1 MRKDFLSVLRI
12 KNFLIFTSGQ
22 TISQFGEKLV
32 QLALIAL
39 VGVYAKGS
47 PAALSKLAVSISLPV
62 ILFAPLVGIAVDRLN
77 RKKAIIF
84 SELGRAL
91 LILTIPLVIVRTHSL
106 SVIYMFAFFIFL
118 SALIFNTSKLSIIPN
133 LVPTDKLLGANS
145 VCSFAVRTATL
156 VGLLGGGYLIDWCG
170 WQKSFYINSLF
181 FICSAFIFTQIFVSF
196 KNRTRS
202 ELTFFSDLKEG
213 FTLVFKERK
222 VLFVMGVSFFLCL
235 VGASIYVLIINIV
248 QQELGK
254 GTGGVGILGGVL
266 AIGAL
271 ISAFLFGMAGRRLK
285 KTKVIL
291 FAFLILGI
299 IFVGFSLCKNFIF
312 FILLSFLGGIAM
324 APITISQ
331 DTILHE
337 TLEEKI
343 RGRIFGI
350 KDWILN
356 LFFAISSATLG
367 IIATVTS
374 VRTTLSGMGC
384 LIVVLSV
391 LGMWRIR
398 K

>member
-1 MRKDFLSVLRI
+1 MRKDFVSVLRI
-12 KNFLIFTSGQ
+12 KDFLIFTSGQ
-22 TISQFGEKLV
+22 TVSQFGEKMV
-32 QLALIAL
+32 NLALIAL

-62 ILFAPLVGIAVDRLN
+62 ILFAPLVGVAVDRLN

-91 LILTIPLVIVRTHSL
+91 LILTIPLVMVCMHSL
-106 SVIYMFAFFIFL
+106 FAIYIFAFFIFL
-118 SALIFNTSKLSIIPN
+118 YALIFNTSKLSIIPN

-145 VCSFAVRTATL
+145 VCSFAVRTATV
-156 VGLLGGGYLIDWCG
+156 VGLLGGGYLIDWWG

-181 FICSAFIFTQIFVSF
+181 FIGSASIFTQIFVGF

-202 ELTFFSDLKEG
+202 KLTFFSDLKEG

-222 VLFVMGVSFFLCL
+222 VLFVMGVSFLLCL
-235 VGASIYVLIINIV
+235 VGASVYVLIVNIV

-254 GTGGVGILGGVL
+254 GTGGIGMLGGIL
-266 AIGAL
+266 AIGTL
-271 ISAFLFGMAGRRLK
+271 IGAFLFGMTGRRFK
-285 KTKVIL
+285 KKRVIL

-299 IFVGFSLCKNFIF
+299 IFAGFSLCKNFIF
-312 FILLSFLGGIAM
+312 FILLSFLAGIVM
-324 APITISQ
+324 TPITISQ

-337 TLEEKI
+337 TLREEI

-356 LFFAISSATLG
+356 LFFAISSVTLG

-374 VRTTLSGMGC
+374 VRATLFGTGC
-384 LIVVLSV
+384 LIAVLSV